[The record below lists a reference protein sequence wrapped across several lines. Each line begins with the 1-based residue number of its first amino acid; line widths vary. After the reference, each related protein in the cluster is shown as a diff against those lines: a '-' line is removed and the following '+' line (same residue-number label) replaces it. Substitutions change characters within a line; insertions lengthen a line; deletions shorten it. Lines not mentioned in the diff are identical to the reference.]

1 MDSNKKIV
9 LICAVVAL
17 VVSFV
22 GVKLFS
28 GSTSSV
34 SNDNILATVLNRGEI
49 RVGYVIYP
57 PGMIKDA
64 NTGKLSGIFH
74 DALEEA
80 GKNLGLKINWVEEVG
95 WGTMIEGIKTGRY
108 DMIGSAVWPT
118 ATRSKIVDFT
128 IPLNY
133 GVVGVYVRSDDNRFA
148 NLKSINSDSVTIVTI
163 DGEISSFIAK
173 ETFPQ
178 AKVVSLPQDTQISS
192 VLLSIITRKA
202 DVAFVEPAVG
212 EEFLAKNP
220 NTIKNIAKENP
231 IRSYGNTWVVSKN
244 EDGFKQMLNVAIEE
258 LRNNGT
264 IDQLIEKYSKYP
276 GSFYPVAKPYNVPR

>member
-1 MDSNKKIV
+1 MNNITKTI
-9 LICAVVAL
+9 LLVVVVVL

-22 GVKLFS
+22 GVRIFS
-28 GSTSSV
+28 NEV
-34 SNDNILATVLNRGEI
+34 SQNQNLLAKVLDKGEI

-95 WGTMIEGIKTGRY
+95 WGTMIEGLNSGRY

-118 ATRSKIVDFT
+118 ATRAKNVDFT

-133 GVVGVYVRSDDNRFA
+133 GVIGVYVRSDDSRFI
-148 NLKSINSDSVTIVTI
+148 NLDKINSESVTLATI
-163 DGEISSFIAK
+163 DGEISSFVAK
-173 ETFPQ
+173 EAFPQ
-178 AKVVSLPQDTQISS
+178 AKVLSLPQDTQISL
-192 VLLSIITRKA
+192 VLLNVTTRKA
-202 DVAFVEPAVG
+202 DVAFVEPAVA
-212 EEFLAKNP
+212 EEFLANNP

-231 IRSYGNTWVVSKN
+231 IRTYGNTWVVSKN
-244 EDGFKQMLNVAIEE
+244 ESAFKNMLDVAIQE
-258 LRNNGT
+258 LQNNGK
-264 IDQLIEKYSKYP
+264 IDELVEQYSKYP
-276 GSFYPVAKPYNVPR
+276 GSFYPVSKPYNVPR

>member
-1 MDSNKKIV
+1 MNNTKI
-9 LICAVVAL
+9 IAVCIIVTL
-17 VVSFV
+17 VVSFL
-22 GVKLFS
+22 GVKIFS
-28 GSTSSV
+28 SNNTSNSE
-34 SNDNILATVLNRGEI
+34 NITLTSVLNRGEI

-118 ATRSKIVDFT
+118 ATRAKNVDFT
-128 IPLNY
+128 VPLNY
-133 GVVGVYVRSDDNRFA
+133 GVTGVYVRSDDNRFA
-148 NLKSINSDSVTIVTI
+148 NLKNINNSSVTIATI

-178 AKVVSLPQDTQISS
+178 AKVVSLPQDAQISQ
-192 VLLSIITRKA
+192 VLLNITTGKA
-202 DVAFVEPAVG
+202 DVAFVEPAVA

-220 NTIKNIAKENP
+220 NTIKNVAKENP
-231 IRSYGNTWVVSKN
+231 IRAYGNTWVIPKN
-244 EDGFKQMLNVAIEE
+244 EEGFKSMLDVAIEE
-258 LRNNGT
+258 LQNNGK
-264 IDQLIEKYSKYP
+264 IDELIQQYAKYP
-276 GSFYPVAKPYNVPR
+276 GSFYSVSKPYNVPR